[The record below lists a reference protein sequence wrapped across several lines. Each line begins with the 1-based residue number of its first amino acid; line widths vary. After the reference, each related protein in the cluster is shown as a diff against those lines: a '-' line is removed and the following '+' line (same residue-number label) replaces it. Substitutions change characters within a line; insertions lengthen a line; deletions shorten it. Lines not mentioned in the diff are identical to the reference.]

1 MEKTLRRLQS
11 QQEEFRQNLEGES
24 LSARERL
31 SNEAAAVVSQRSAQL
46 RDSMQTEAGSLEKQV
61 AERCQA
67 LTEETNNAL
76 SSRARQVEAELADRL
91 ALKINQFL
99 HGSSAEFEKRVDQAL
114 ALPMAAIGKRLEE
127 TVQELSDRAQQV
139 ERDFADRLGRQAD
152 EIAGRFHAQLQESL
166 QQKLLDQ
173 EARVLEQ
180 LAANASQFRSRLL
193 EQVEDELTK
202 KKEKT
207 VQEAQRSINEARDQ
221 DQTRIVQLLRA
232 WADALENQ
240 AATAS
245 ATVGG

>member
-1 MEKTLRRLQS
+1 
-11 QQEEFRQNLEGES
+11 
-24 LSARERL
+24 
-31 SNEAAAVVSQRSAQL
+31 
-46 RDSMQTEAGSLEKQV
+46 
-61 AERCQA
+61 
-67 LTEETNNAL
+67 
-76 SSRARQVEAELADRL
+76 
-91 ALKINQFL
+91 
-99 HGSSAEFEKRVDQAL
+99 
-114 ALPMAAIGKRLEE
+114 
-127 TVQELSDRAQQV
+127 
-139 ERDFADRLGRQAD
+139 
-152 EIAGRFHAQLQESL
+152 
-166 QQKLLDQ
+166 
-173 EARVLEQ
+173 